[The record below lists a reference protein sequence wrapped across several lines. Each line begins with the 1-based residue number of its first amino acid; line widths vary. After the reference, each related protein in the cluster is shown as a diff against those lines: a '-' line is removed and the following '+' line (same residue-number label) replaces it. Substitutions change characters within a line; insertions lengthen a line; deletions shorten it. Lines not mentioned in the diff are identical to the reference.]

1 MLDPRLTTGKIIP
14 SFVLLYFFGSEL
26 LYFPSSQAPSSAIPT
41 GGIQIIFL
49 FCPCFQFPSVA
60 TIGYL
65 FFALVFTNSMTI
77 HRERDTEREIFCVPV
92 LEGSQG
98 KP

>member
-1 MLDPRLTTGKIIP
+1 
-14 SFVLLYFFGSEL
+14 VLLYFFGFEL

-49 FCPCFQFPSVA
+49 FCPCFQFPSAA
-60 TIGYL
+60 TNGYL

-77 HRERDTEREIFCVPV
+77 HTERETQREIFCVPV

>member
-1 MLDPRLTTGKIIP
+1 MLNPRLTTGKIIP

-26 LYFPSSQAPSSAIPT
+26 LYFPSSAIPT

-49 FCPCFQFPSVA
+49 FCPCFQFPSAA
-60 TIGYL
+60 TIEYL
-65 FFALVFTNSMTI
+65 FFALVFTKSMTI
-77 HRERDTEREIFCVPV
+77 HRERERQREIFCVRV